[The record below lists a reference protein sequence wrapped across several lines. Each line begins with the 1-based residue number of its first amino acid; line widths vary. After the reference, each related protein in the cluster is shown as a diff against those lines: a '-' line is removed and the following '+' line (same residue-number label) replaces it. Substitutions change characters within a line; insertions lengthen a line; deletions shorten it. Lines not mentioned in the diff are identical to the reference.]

1 MEEKQISKQEEQT
14 KIVNNQL
21 GFVLLEDANL
31 DWPRFR
37 KALTDEWHLDV
48 SNDEV
53 KDGSVVYRI
62 NDMLVACS
70 LMPNPVPDNEAENN
84 ARNSVMWKNASE
96 EVAKHKAHC
105 MIAIISKNGTP
116 IEQAEL
122 FAKVAAS
129 MLRLKNTIGIYKYP
143 TVYQNE
149 FYINIAEAMK
159 HGEFPTP
166 IAIHVGMYLSE
177 GKMNAYTTGMQF
189 FGKDE
194 IEVTNSLAQPGELYG
209 FMLSI
214 AEYVI
219 LEDATL
225 TPGETIGFTEEQK
238 LPISKSAG
246 VAMPV
251 ETIKIGFMPG

>member
-1 MEEKQISKQEEQT
+1 MAKDLNPSQEKS
-14 KIVNNQL
+14 VLSNML
-21 GFVLLEDANL
+21 GFVLLKDANF

-37 KALTDEWHLDV
+37 KALADEWHLDI

-53 KDGSVVYRI
+53 KDGSVVLRI

-70 LMPNPVPDNEAENN
+70 LMPNPVPDGEAEAN
-84 ARNSVMWKNASE
+84 AKNSVVWKNAQE

-105 MIAIISKNGTP
+105 MIAIMSKNGTAV
-116 IEQAEL
+116 EQAEL

-129 MLRLKNTIGIYKYP
+129 MLSLKNAIGIYKYP
-143 TVYQNE
+143 TVYQAQ
-149 FYINIAEAMK
+149 FYRDMAQSMN

-177 GKMNAYTTGMQF
+177 GKMNAYTSGMQF

-194 IEVTNSLAQPGELYG
+194 IEVIGSLAQPGELYG
-209 FMLSI
+209 FMLSV

-219 LEDATL
+219 LEDIVL
-225 TPGETIGFTEEQK
+225 QPGETIGFTEEQK
-238 LPISKSAG
+238 LPITKSAG
-246 VAMPV
+246 VAMPI
-251 ETIKIGFMPG
+251 ETIKIGFMQGN

>member
-1 MEEKQISKQEEQT
+1 MSENKT
-14 KIVNNQL
+14 NNNIL
-21 GFVLLEDANL
+21 GFVLLKDANL

-37 KALTDEWHLDV
+37 KAMTDEWHLNISD
-48 SNDEV
+48 DEV
-53 KDGSVVYRI
+53 KDGTVVYRI

-70 LMPNPVPDNEAENN
+70 LMPSPVPDGEAEAN
-84 ARNSVMWKNASE
+84 AKNSVMWKNAAE

-116 IEQAEL
+116 VEQAEL
-122 FAKVAAS
+122 FAKVVSS
-129 MLRLKNTIGIYKYP
+129 MLSLKNTIGIYKYP
-143 TVYQNE
+143 TVYE
-149 FYINIAEAMK
+149 SSFYRSIAEVMK

-166 IAIHVGMYLSE
+166 VAVHVGMYLSE

-194 IEVTNSLAQPGELYG
+194 FEVIGSLAQPSELFS

-225 TPGETIGFTEEQK
+225 KPGETIGFTEEQK
-238 LPISKSAG
+238 LPVTKSAG

-251 ETIKIGFMPG
+251 ETIKIGFMQG